1 MPNPP
6 KVDIIRK
13 PTEEQLAQA
22 LEAIPKREPANI
34 DLSNLI
40 FDFLI
45 TYMFIETNIPI
56 KMQDML
62 VIMNPFIASSGR

>member
-13 PTEEQLAQA
+13 PSEEQLAQA
-22 LEAIPKREPANI
+22 LETIPKREPTNI

-45 TYMFIETNIPI
+45 TYIFIEINTPI
-56 KMQDML
+56 KMQDTF
-62 VIMNPFIASSGR
+62 VIINPFIASSGR